1 MYSCPQRLLEILTVS
16 VTVGLAGVLLVVVS
30 SLVPF
35 GHTQSQPVV
44 TAFNVSTS
52 PLMRMRM
59 PVLYAQEVSPPPLQ
73 DYVFFR
79 FTLRADF
86 SPLWDWNTKAVYVAC
101 VARYSTDQYV
111 VNEVTLLDTLLKSR
125 TAAAEWQL
133 DNAEKY
139 PLEDARLGALAG
151 VQVQL
156 SIRYQVLRYCGY
168 SPTFEISPVGNV
180 FPVFTLPRTYA
191 SSLQDGHVAHTT

>member
-1 MYSCPQRLLEILTVS
+1 MYSCSQRLLEILTVS
-16 VTVGLAGVLLVVVS
+16 VTVGLAGVLLVVAS
-30 SLVPF
+30 SLAPF
-35 GHTQSQPVV
+35 GHTQSRPVV
-44 TAFNVSTS
+44 AAFNVSIS

-59 PVLYAQEVSPPPLQ
+59 PVLYAQEVSPPPLL

-86 SPLWDWNTKAVYVAC
+86 STVWDWNTKAVYVAC
-101 VARYSTDQYV
+101 IARYRTDQYV
-111 VNEVTLLDTLLKSR
+111 VNEVTLLDTVLKSR
-125 TAAAEWQL
+125 TAAAEWRL

-156 SIRYQVLRYCGY
+156 SIHYQVLRYCGY
-168 SPTFEISPVGNV
+168 SPIFEISPVGNV
-180 FPVFTLPRTYA
+180 FPVLTLPRTYV
-191 SSLQDGHVAHTT
+191 SLPQDGRLEHTT